1 MTTAHAGFYSEE
13 AIDDLIH
20 IVSTNVGAV
29 LRGEVPPDIVNKDVV
44 SSLTWVSK

>member
-20 IVSTNVGAV
+20 IVSGNVGSV
-29 LRGEVPPDIVNKDVV
+29 LKGDIPPNIVNDEVISV
-44 SSLTWVSK
+44 LTWVK